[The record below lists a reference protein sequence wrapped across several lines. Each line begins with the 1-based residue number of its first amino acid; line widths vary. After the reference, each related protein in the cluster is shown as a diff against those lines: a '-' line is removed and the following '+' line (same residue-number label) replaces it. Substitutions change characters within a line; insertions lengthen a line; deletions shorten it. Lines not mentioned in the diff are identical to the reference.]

1 MQGMAHTLR
10 HRLGHPVQT
19 TIELFGGKWKSDF
32 LAVLRERLLHY
43 AEIRYVI
50 SRPSE
55 ESHPEAWPSSESA
68 KVSEV
73 EPQTPLESG
82 ELGGSE
88 QVPDNGRGQAAR
100 LSPEAGHVMQL
111 YVVEHGIA
119 VESGEGIPDE
129 WRPLTDK
136 GRRRFQ
142 KTARAFGKLGR
153 KLDLILT
160 SPLVRAVQTAE
171 ILAGETEPGE
181 VAVLAELDPKFDV
194 QAVRNAIA
202 SRAGKAEAVA
212 IVGHEPQLS
221 SVLAALSGVS
231 QAEIDLEN
239 GTIVRVDVSTLTD
252 GASADPRWWLKPKG
266 TRKKGLPLR
275 KQEGESSAAAKST
288 KAKRAA
294 KKSRH
299 REHTLSESLS
309 PSEPTVVDDEAASSN
324 QSPGPSSSA
333 RS

>member
-1 MQGMAHTLR
+1 MQRMAHTLR
-10 HRLGHPVQT
+10 HRLGHPVET
-19 TIELFGGKWKSDF
+19 TIELLGGKWKSDI
-32 LAVLRERLLHY
+32 LGVLKERLRHY
-43 AEIRYVI
+43 AEIRK
-50 SRPSE
+50 
-55 ESHPEAWPSSESA
+55 SESA
-68 KVSEV
+68 KASDI
-73 EPQTPLESG
+73 EPQTPLESDKP
-82 ELGGSE
+82 GGSE
-88 QVPDNGRGQAAR
+88 QQVPDNGRGQAVR
-100 LSPEAGHVMQL
+100 LSPEAGHIMQL

-119 VESGEGIPDE
+119 VEGGEGIPDE

-136 GRRRFQ
+136 DRRRFQ

-171 ILAGETEPGE
+171 ILAGETEPEE

-212 IVGHEPQLS
+212 IVGHQPQLS
-221 SVLAALSGVS
+221 SVLAALSGVP
-231 QAEIDLEN
+231 QEDIDLEE

-275 KQEGESSAAAKST
+275 KQEGEPRAPGEST
-288 KAKRAA
+288 KAKRAV
-294 KKSRH
+294 KKNRQLKDMPSD
-299 REHTLSESLS
+299 SSS
-309 PSEPTVVDDEAASSN
+309 PSESPVADGEPTSFT
-324 QSPGPSSSA
+324 P
-333 RS
+333 R

>member
-10 HRLGHPVQT
+10 HRLGHPVET
-19 TIELFGGKWKSDF
+19 TIELFGGKWKSDI
-32 LAVLRERLLHY
+32 LGVLKERLRHY
-43 AEIRYVI
+43 AEIRNVI
-50 SRPSE
+50 SRS
-55 ESHPEAWPSSESA
+55 SGVGHPEASPSSGSA
-68 KVSEV
+68 KASEI
-73 EPQTPLESG
+73 EPQAPPGSG
-82 ELGGSE
+82 GPGRSE
-88 QVPDNGRGQAAR
+88 QQVPNNGRGQAAR

-119 VESGEGIPDE
+119 VEGGEGIADE
-129 WRPLTDK
+129 WRPLTDR

-194 QAVRNAIA
+194 EALRNAIA

-275 KQEGESSAAAKST
+275 KQPGETLAGARST
-288 KAKRAA
+288 QTKRVT
-294 KKSRH
+294 KKSR
-299 REHTLSESLS
+299 RGIEAPSESDGPPESPVADEEASATS
-309 PSEPTVVDDEAASSN
+309 PSPR
-324 QSPGPSSSA
+324 P
-333 RS
+333 

>member
-10 HRLGHPVQT
+10 HRFSHPVET
-19 TIELFGGKWKSDF
+19 TIELFGGKWKSDI
-32 LAVLRERLLHY
+32 LGVLRERLRHY
-43 AEIRYVI
+43 AEIRNAVKA
-50 SRPSE
+50 SE
-55 ESHPEAWPSSESA
+55 I
-68 KVSEV
+68 
-73 EPQTPLESG
+73 EPQTPLESREPG
-82 ELGGSE
+82 GNEL
-88 QVPDNGRGQAAR
+88 PNNGRGRAER
-100 LSPEAGHVMQL
+100 LSPQAGHVMQL

-153 KLDLILT
+153 RLDLILT

-181 VAVLAELDPKFDV
+181 VAVLAELDPSFDA

-275 KQEGESSAAAKST
+275 KQEGESRAAGEST

-294 KKSRH
+294 KKSRQ
-299 REHTLSESLS
+299 RRNTAPESLS
-309 PSEPTVVDDEAASSN
+309 PSEPPVDDDES
-324 QSPGPSSSA
+324 GPSA
-333 RS
+333 LRSGPA

>member
-1 MQGMAHTLR
+1 MAHTLR
-10 HRLGHPVQT
+10 HRLGHPVET
-19 TIELFGGKWKSDF
+19 TIELFAGKWKSDV
-32 LAVLRERLLHY
+32 LAVLRERLRHY
-43 AEIRYVI
+43 AEIRNAI
-50 SRPSE
+50 SRSST
-55 ESHPEAWPSSESA
+55 ESHREPSPSSESGA
-68 KVSEV
+68 SEIA
-73 EPQTPLESG
+73 PQTPLESG
-82 ELGGSE
+82 EPGGSE
-88 QVPDNGRGQAAR
+88 QQIPNNGRGQAVR

-119 VESGEGIPDE
+119 VEGGEGIADE

-153 KLDLILT
+153 RLDLILT

-194 QAVRNAIA
+194 EAVRNAIA

-221 SVLAALSGVS
+221 SVLAALTGVS

-239 GTIVRVDVSTLTD
+239 GTIVRVDISTLTD

-275 KQEGESSAAAKST
+275 KQEGEPRAAAM
-288 KAKRAA
+288 
-294 KKSRH
+294 SRNP
-299 REHTLSESLS
+299 R
-309 PSEPTVVDDEAASSN
+309 P
-324 QSPGPSSSA
+324 
-333 RS
+333 

>member
-10 HRLGHPVQT
+10 HRLGHPVET
-19 TIELFGGKWKSDF
+19 TIELFAGKWRSDV
-32 LAVLRERLLHY
+32 LAVLRERLRHY
-43 AEIRYVI
+43 AEIRNAI
-50 SRPSE
+50 SRSST
-55 ESHPEAWPSSESA
+55 ESHREPSPSSESGA
-68 KVSEV
+68 SEIA
-73 EPQTPLESG
+73 PQTPLESG
-82 ELGGSE
+82 EPGASE
-88 QVPDNGRGQAAR
+88 QQIPNNGRGQAVR

-119 VESGEGIPDE
+119 VEGGEGIADE

-153 KLDLILT
+153 RLDLILT

-194 QAVRNAIA
+194 EAVRNAIA

-221 SVLAALSGVS
+221 SVLAAITGVS

-239 GTIVRVDVSTLTD
+239 GTIVRVDISTLTD

-275 KQEGESSAAAKST
+275 KQEGEP
-288 KAKRAA
+288 RAGA
-294 KKSRH
+294 MSRNP
-299 REHTLSESLS
+299 R
-309 PSEPTVVDDEAASSN
+309 P
-324 QSPGPSSSA
+324 
-333 RS
+333 

>member
-10 HRLGHPVQT
+10 HRLGHPLET

-32 LAVLRERLLHY
+32 LGLGVLRERLRHY
-43 AEIRYVI
+43 AQIGNAAKASEI
-50 SRPSE
+50 
-55 ESHPEAWPSSESA
+55 
-68 KVSEV
+68 
-73 EPQTPLESG
+73 EPQIPVESG
-82 ELGGSE
+82 EPGGSE
-88 QVPDNGRGQAAR
+88 QQVPNNGRGQAVR
-100 LSPEAGHVMQL
+100 LSPQAGHVMQL

-119 VESGEGIPDE
+119 VEGGEVIPDE

-194 QAVRNAIA
+194 EAVRNAIA

-239 GTIVRVDVSTLTD
+239 GIIVRVDVSTLTD

-275 KQEGESSAAAKST
+275 KQEEPRAAGEST

-294 KKSRH
+294 KKNRQLKDMPSQ
-299 REHTLSESLS
+299 SSS
-309 PSEPTVVDDEAASSN
+309 PSESPVIDDEAA
-324 QSPGPSSSA
+324 PSTP
-333 RS
+333 R

>member
-10 HRLGHPVQT
+10 HRLGHPVET
-19 TIELFGGKWKSDF
+19 TIELFAGKWKSDV
-32 LAVLRERLLHY
+32 LAVLRERLRHY
-43 AEIRYVI
+43 AEIRNAI
-50 SRPSE
+50 SRSST
-55 ESHPEAWPSSESA
+55 ESHREPSPSSESGA
-68 KVSEV
+68 SEIA
-73 EPQTPLESG
+73 PQTPLESG
-82 ELGGSE
+82 EPGGSE
-88 QVPDNGRGQAAR
+88 QQIPNNGRGQAVR

-119 VESGEGIPDE
+119 VEGGEGIADE

-136 GRRRFQ
+136 VRRRFQ
-142 KTARAFGKLGR
+142 KTARASGKLGR
-153 KLDLILT
+153 RLDLILT

-194 QAVRNAIA
+194 EAVRNAIA

-221 SVLAALSGVS
+221 SVLAALTGVS

-275 KQEGESSAAAKST
+275 KQEGEPRAAAM
-288 KAKRAA
+288 
-294 KKSRH
+294 SRNP
-299 REHTLSESLS
+299 R
-309 PSEPTVVDDEAASSN
+309 P
-324 QSPGPSSSA
+324 
-333 RS
+333 

>member
-10 HRLGHPVQT
+10 HRLGHPLET

-32 LAVLRERLLHY
+32 LGLGVLRERLRHY
-43 AEIRYVI
+43 AQIGNAAKASEI
-50 SRPSE
+50 
-55 ESHPEAWPSSESA
+55 
-68 KVSEV
+68 
-73 EPQTPLESG
+73 EPQIPVESG
-82 ELGGSE
+82 EPGGSE
-88 QVPDNGRGQAAR
+88 QQVPNNGRGQAVR

-119 VESGEGIPDE
+119 VEGGEGVPDE

-171 ILAGETEPGE
+171 ILAGETEPEE
-181 VAVLAELDPKFDV
+181 VAVLAELDPKFDAE
-194 QAVRNAIA
+194 AVREAVA

-231 QAEIDLEN
+231 QAEIDLDK
-239 GTIVRVDVSTLTD
+239 GAIVRVDVSTLTD

-275 KQEGESSAAAKST
+275 KQEEPRAAGEST

-294 KKSRH
+294 KKNRQLKDMPSQ
-299 REHTLSESLS
+299 SSS
-309 PSEPTVVDDEAASSN
+309 PSESPVIDDEAA
-324 QSPGPSSSA
+324 PSTP
-333 RS
+333 

>member
-10 HRLGHPVQT
+10 HRLGHPVET
-19 TIELFGGKWKSDF
+19 TIELLGGKWKSDI
-32 LAVLRERLLHY
+32 LGVLKERLRHY
-43 AEIRYVI
+43 AKIRK
-50 SRPSE
+50 
-55 ESHPEAWPSSESA
+55 SESA
-68 KVSEV
+68 KASDI
-73 EPQTPLESG
+73 EPQTPVESDKP
-82 ELGGSE
+82 GGSE
-88 QVPDNGRGQAAR
+88 QQVPDNGRGQAVR
-100 LSPEAGHVMQL
+100 LSPEAGHIMQL

-119 VESGEGIPDE
+119 VEGGEGIPDE

-136 GRRRFQ
+136 GRRRFR

-153 KLDLILT
+153 NLDLILT

-171 ILAGETEPGE
+171 ILAGETEPEE

-212 IVGHEPQLS
+212 IVGHAPQLS

-275 KQEGESSAAAKST
+275 KQEGASSEAAEST

-294 KKSRH
+294 KKNRH
-299 REHTLSESLS
+299 RKHTPSEDLS
-309 PSEPTVVDDEAASSN
+309 PSEPPVDDDESRPEAFRS
-324 QSPGPSSSA
+324 GPA
-333 RS
+333 

>member
-10 HRLGHPVQT
+10 HRLGHPVET
-19 TIELFGGKWKSDF
+19 TIELLGGKWKSDF
-32 LAVLRERLLHY
+32 LAVLRERLLLY
-43 AEIRYVI
+43 AEIRNVI
-50 SRPSE
+50 SRSSD

-68 KVSEV
+68 KPFEV
-73 EPQTPLESG
+73 EPQTPLESAEPG
-82 ELGGSE
+82 RSE
-88 QVPDNGRGQAAR
+88 QVPNNGRGQAAR
-100 LSPEAGHVMQL
+100 PSPEAGHVMQL

-202 SRAGKAEAVA
+202 TRAGKAEAVA

-275 KQEGESSAAAKST
+275 KQEGASSAAGEST

-294 KKSRH
+294 KKNRH
-299 REHTLSESLS
+299 RKHTPSEDLS
-309 PSEPTVVDDEAASSN
+309 PSEPPVDDDESRPEAFRS
-324 QSPGPSSSA
+324 GPA
-333 RS
+333 

>member
-1 MQGMAHTLR
+1 MAHTLR
-10 HRLGHPVQT
+10 HRLGHPLET
-19 TIELFGGKWKSDF
+19 TIELFGSKWKSDF
-32 LAVLRERLLHY
+32 LGLGVLKERLRHY
-43 AEIRYVI
+43 AQIGNAAKA
-50 SRPSE
+50 SRI
-55 ESHPEAWPSSESA
+55 
-68 KVSEV
+68 
-73 EPQTPLESG
+73 EPQIPVESG
-82 ELGGSE
+82 EPGGSE
-88 QVPDNGRGQAAR
+88 QQVPNNGRGQAVR
-100 LSPEAGHVMQL
+100 LSPQAGHVMQL

-119 VESGEGIPDE
+119 VEGGEVIPDE

-171 ILAGETEPGE
+171 ILARETEPGE

-194 QAVRNAIA
+194 EAVRNAIA

-266 TRKKGLPLR
+266 TRKRGLPLR
-275 KQEGESSAAAKST
+275 KQEREPRAAGGST

-294 KKSRH
+294 KKNRQ
-299 REHTLSESLS
+299 LKDMPSESSS
-309 PSEPTVVDDEAASSN
+309 PSESPPADGEPTSST
-324 QSPGPSSSA
+324 P
-333 RS
+333 R

>member
-1 MQGMAHTLR
+1 
-10 HRLGHPVQT
+10 
-19 TIELFGGKWKSDF
+19 
-32 LAVLRERLLHY
+32 
-43 AEIRYVI
+43 
-50 SRPSE
+50 
-55 ESHPEAWPSSESA
+55 
-68 KVSEV
+68 
-73 EPQTPLESG
+73 
-82 ELGGSE
+82 
-88 QVPDNGRGQAAR
+88 
-100 LSPEAGHVMQL
+100 MQL

-119 VESGEGIPDE
+119 VEGGEGIPDE

-153 KLDLILT
+153 RLDLILT

-171 ILAGETEPGE
+171 ILAGESEPAE
-181 VAVLAELDPKFDV
+181 VAVLEELDPKFDV
-194 QAVRNAIA
+194 EAVRNAIA

-275 KQEGESSAAAKST
+275 KQEGEPRSAAEST

-294 KKSRH
+294 KKNRH
-299 REHTLSESLS
+299 LKDMPSESSS
-309 PSEPTVVDDEAASSN
+309 PSESPVVDDGAA
-324 QSPGPSSSA
+324 PSTP
-333 RS
+333 R

>member
-1 MQGMAHTLR
+1 
-10 HRLGHPVQT
+10 
-19 TIELFGGKWKSDF
+19 
-32 LAVLRERLLHY
+32 
-43 AEIRYVI
+43 
-50 SRPSE
+50 
-55 ESHPEAWPSSESA
+55 
-68 KVSEV
+68 
-73 EPQTPLESG
+73 
-82 ELGGSE
+82 
-88 QVPDNGRGQAAR
+88 
-100 LSPEAGHVMQL
+100 MQL

-119 VESGEGIPDE
+119 VEGGEGVPDE

-171 ILAGETEPGE
+171 ILARETEPGE

-194 QAVRNAIA
+194 DAVRNAIA

-275 KQEGESSAAAKST
+275 KQEGEPRAPGEST
-288 KAKRAA
+288 KAKA
-294 KKSRH
+294 KKSRR
-299 REHTLSESLS
+299 RETPPESLS
-309 PSEPTVVDDEAASSN
+309 ASEPPAGDDDSRPAAFRS
-324 QSPGPSSSA
+324 GPA
-333 RS
+333 

>member
-10 HRLGHPVQT
+10 HRLGHPLET
-19 TIELFGGKWKSDF
+19 AIELFGSKWKSDF
-32 LAVLRERLLHY
+32 LRLGVLKERLRHY
-43 AEIRYVI
+43 AQIGNAAKASEI
-50 SRPSE
+50 
-55 ESHPEAWPSSESA
+55 
-68 KVSEV
+68 
-73 EPQTPLESG
+73 EPQIPVESG
-82 ELGGSE
+82 EPGGSE
-88 QVPDNGRGQAAR
+88 QQVPNNGRGQAVR
-100 LSPEAGHVMQL
+100 LSPQAGHVMQL

-119 VESGEGIPDE
+119 VEGGEVIPDE

-171 ILAGETEPGE
+171 ILARETEPGE

-194 QAVRNAIA
+194 EAVRNAIA

-275 KQEGESSAAAKST
+275 KQEGEPRAPGEST
-288 KAKRAA
+288 KAKA
-294 KKSRH
+294 KKSRR
-299 REHTLSESLS
+299 RETPPESLS
-309 PSEPTVVDDEAASSN
+309 APEPPAGDDDSRPAAF
-324 QSPGPSSSA
+324 

>member
-1 MQGMAHTLR
+1 
-10 HRLGHPVQT
+10 
-19 TIELFGGKWKSDF
+19 
-32 LAVLRERLLHY
+32 
-43 AEIRYVI
+43 
-50 SRPSE
+50 
-55 ESHPEAWPSSESA
+55 
-68 KVSEV
+68 
-73 EPQTPLESG
+73 
-82 ELGGSE
+82 
-88 QVPDNGRGQAAR
+88 
-100 LSPEAGHVMQL
+100 MQL

-119 VESGEGIPDE
+119 VEGGEGIPDE
-129 WRPLTDK
+129 WRPLTDR

-194 QAVRNAIA
+194 EALRNAIA

-275 KQEGESSAAAKST
+275 KQESEPRAAGEST
-288 KAKRAA
+288 NAKRTA
-294 KKSRH
+294 KKNR
-299 REHTLSESLS
+299 RLKDMPSESSS
-309 PSEPTVVDDEAASSN
+309 PSESPVVDDAS
-324 QSPGPSSSA
+324 
-333 RS
+333 

>member
-1 MQGMAHTLR
+1 
-10 HRLGHPVQT
+10 
-19 TIELFGGKWKSDF
+19 
-32 LAVLRERLLHY
+32 
-43 AEIRYVI
+43 
-50 SRPSE
+50 
-55 ESHPEAWPSSESA
+55 
-68 KVSEV
+68 
-73 EPQTPLESG
+73 
-82 ELGGSE
+82 
-88 QVPDNGRGQAAR
+88 
-100 LSPEAGHVMQL
+100 MQL

-119 VESGEGIPDE
+119 VEGGEGIADE

-153 KLDLILT
+153 RLDLILT

-194 QAVRNAIA
+194 EAVRNAIA
-202 SRAGKAEAVA
+202 NRAGKAEAVA

-239 GTIVRVDVSTLTD
+239 GTIVRLDVSTLTD

-275 KQEGESSAAAKST
+275 KQEGEPRAAGEST
-288 KAKRAA
+288 KAKA
-294 KKSRH
+294 KKSR
-299 REHTLSESLS
+299 RRDMSPESLS
-309 PSEPTVVDDEAASSN
+309 PSEPPAEAMGRN
-324 QSPGPSSSA
+324 PRP
-333 RS
+333 

>member
-10 HRLGHPVQT
+10 HRLGHPVET
-19 TIELFGGKWKSDF
+19 TIELFAGKWKSDV
-32 LAVLRERLLHY
+32 LAVLRERLRHY
-43 AEIRYVI
+43 AEIRNAI
-50 SRPSE
+50 SRSST
-55 ESHPEAWPSSESA
+55 ESHREPSPSSESGA
-68 KVSEV
+68 SEIA
-73 EPQTPLESG
+73 PQTPLESG
-82 ELGGSE
+82 EPGGSE
-88 QVPDNGRGQAAR
+88 QQIPNNGRGQAVR

-119 VESGEGIPDE
+119 VEGGEGIADE

-153 KLDLILT
+153 RLDLILT

-194 QAVRNAIA
+194 EAVRNAIA

-221 SVLAALSGVS
+221 SVLAALTGVS

-275 KQEGESSAAAKST
+275 KQEGEPRAAAM
-288 KAKRAA
+288 
-294 KKSRH
+294 SRNP
-299 REHTLSESLS
+299 R
-309 PSEPTVVDDEAASSN
+309 P
-324 QSPGPSSSA
+324 
-333 RS
+333 

>member
-1 MQGMAHTLR
+1 MAHTLR
-10 HRLGHPVQT
+10 HRLGHPVET
-19 TIELFGGKWKSDF
+19 TIELFAGKWKSDV
-32 LAVLRERLLHY
+32 LAVLRERLRHY
-43 AEIRYVI
+43 AEIRNAI
-50 SRPSE
+50 SRSSA
-55 ESHPEAWPSSESA
+55 ESHREPSPSSESGA
-68 KVSEV
+68 SEIA
-73 EPQTPLESG
+73 PQTPLESG
-82 ELGGSE
+82 EPGGSE
-88 QVPDNGRGQAAR
+88 QQIPNNGRGQAVR

-119 VESGEGIPDE
+119 VEGGEGIADE

-153 KLDLILT
+153 RLDLILT

-194 QAVRNAIA
+194 EAVRNAIA

-221 SVLAALSGVS
+221 SVLAALTGVS

-275 KQEGESSAAAKST
+275 KQEGEPRAAAM
-288 KAKRAA
+288 
-294 KKSRH
+294 SRNP
-299 REHTLSESLS
+299 R
-309 PSEPTVVDDEAASSN
+309 P
-324 QSPGPSSSA
+324 
-333 RS
+333 

>member
-10 HRLGHPVQT
+10 HRLGHPVET
-19 TIELFGGKWKSDF
+19 TIELFGGKWKSDI
-32 LAVLRERLLHY
+32 LGVLKERLRHY
-43 AEIRYVI
+43 AEIRNVI
-50 SRPSE
+50 SRS
-55 ESHPEAWPSSESA
+55 SGVGHPEASPSSGSA
-68 KVSEV
+68 KASEI
-73 EPQTPLESG
+73 EPQAPPGSG
-82 ELGGSE
+82 GPGGSE
-88 QVPDNGRGQAAR
+88 QQVPNNGRGQAAR

-119 VESGEGIPDE
+119 VEGGEGIPDG
-129 WRPLTDK
+129 WRPLTDR

-194 QAVRNAIA
+194 EALRNAIA

-275 KQEGESSAAAKST
+275 KQESEPRAAGEST
-288 KAKRAA
+288 NAKRTA
-294 KKSRH
+294 KKNR
-299 REHTLSESLS
+299 RLKDMPSESSS
-309 PSEPTVVDDEAASSN
+309 PSESPVVDDAS
-324 QSPGPSSSA
+324 
-333 RS
+333 